1 VALLAGVPPAL
12 EHDHPR
18 WGPHARTPS
27 PAKQGPQE
35 APAHYVPLLL
45 GAPPRGLLL
54 LLRLRLLPTASGVAL
69 RPAREW

>member
-1 VALLAGVPPAL
+1 
-12 EHDHPR
+12 
-18 WGPHARTPS
+18 
-27 PAKQGPQE
+27 
-35 APAHYVPLLL
+35 VPLLL